1 MGLMH
6 RETPNPTSIPVGHNG
21 GILHGKVLQQPG
33 RDAGQDLCKGP
44 TAPSDTSAP
53 VPLCEQVQLQGWA
66 LQPTAL
72 SFIHYFWGIF
82 EVLLAKRQ

>member
-1 MGLMH
+1 MERCFNSQAGTL
-6 RETPNPTSIPVGHNG
+6 
-21 GILHGKVLQQPG
+21 G
-33 RDAGQDLCKGP
+33 RIFAKGQRRRD
-44 TAPSDTSAP
+44 DTSAP
-53 VPLCEQVQLQGWA
+53 MPLCKQVQLQGWA